1 MRYAVLVTGPA
12 GAGKSTFTTSFLTHL
27 TASRR
32 TAHLVNLDPAASAAS
47 FEYEPVIDIKDLVSL
62 EDVMGELGYGPNGG
76 LVYCFEYL
84 LQNMD
89 WLEEELGGFDD
100 DYLIFDCPGQIE
112 LYTHHP
118 FLPTLVQNLT
128 RMGIRTSAVYL
139 IESQFMEDKYKFFR
153 QDALQLYS
161 FANYLLTA
169 RHTAVVLSAMSAMV
183 NLEIPW
189 INIMSKMDL
198 VSSNPEDPTGGA
210 RNGFR
215 GRRNIARYLDPDPL
229 LLASAR
235 GQEVNTGNPRFHALN
250 QAIVQLIEDHPL
262 VSFLPL
268 DLTSPD
274 SLETVISHIDY
285 TMQYGEDEEPK
296 EPHDLDEGDFQD
308 E

>member
-12 GAGKSTFTTSFLTHL
+12 GAGKSTFSSSFLTHL
-27 TASRR
+27 KNSRR
-32 TAHLVNLDPAASAAS
+32 TAHLVNLDPAASPAS

-62 EDVMGELGYGPNGG
+62 EDVMSELGYGPNGG

-100 DYLIFDCPGQIE
+100 DYLVFDCPGQIE

-128 RMGIRTSAVYL
+128 RLGIRVCAVYL
-139 IESQFMEDKYKFFR
+139 IESQFMEDKYKFF
-153 QDALQLYS
+153 S
-161 FANYLLTA
+161 G
-169 RHTAVVLSAMSAMV
+169 VLSAMSAMV

-189 INIMSKMDL
+189 INVMSKMDL
-198 VSSNPEDPTGGA
+198 VTANPDDESGGA
-210 RNGFR
+210 RNGLR
-215 GRRNIARYLDPDPL
+215 QRKDIARYLDPDPF
-229 LLASAR
+229 LLASRR
-235 GQEVNTGNPRFHALN
+235 GQEGNESNPRFHALN

-268 DLTSPD
+268 DLTNPD
-274 SLETVISHIDY
+274 SIETVVSHIDY

-296 EPHDLDEGDFQD
+296 EPHDLDEGDFQGL

>member
-12 GAGKSTFTTSFLTHL
+12 GAGKTTFTASFLTHL
-27 TASRR
+27 AASRR
-32 TAHLVNLDPAASAAS
+32 TAHLVNLDPAASATS

-62 EDVMGELGYGPNGG
+62 EDVMGELNYGPNGG

-89 WLEEELGGFDD
+89 WLEEELGGFDN

-139 IESQFMEDKYKFFR
+139 IESQFMEDKYKFF
-153 QDALQLYS
+153 S
-161 FANYLLTA
+161 G
-169 RHTAVVLSAMSAMV
+169 VLSAMSAMV

-198 VSSNPEDPTGGA
+198 VTSNPEDPLGGA

-235 GQEVNTGNPRFHALN
+235 GQEGNTANPRFHALN

-268 DLTSPD
+268 DLTSSD

-296 EPHDLDEGDFQD
+296 EPHDLDEGDFGD
-308 E
+308 ME

>member
-27 TASRR
+27 NASRR
-32 TAHLVNLDPAASAAS
+32 TAHLVNLDPAASSAS

-89 WLEEELGGFDD
+89 WLEEELGGYDD

-139 IESQFMEDKYKFFR
+139 IESQFMEDKYKFF
-153 QDALQLYS
+153 S
-161 FANYLLTA
+161 G
-169 RHTAVVLSAMSAMV
+169 VLSAMSAMV

-198 VSSNPEDPTGGA
+198 ITSNPEDPSGGA

-215 GRRNIARYLDPDPL
+215 GRRNVARYLDPDPL
-229 LLASAR
+229 LLVSAR
-235 GQEVNTGNPRFHALN
+235 GQEVNTANPRFHALN

-262 VSFLPL
+262 VTFLPL

-296 EPHDLDEGDFQD
+296 EPHDLDEGDFHD
-308 E
+308 ME

>member
-12 GAGKSTFTTSFLTHL
+12 GAGKSTFTASFLTHL
-27 TASRR
+27 NASKR
-32 TAHLVNLDPAASAAS
+32 TAHLVNLDPAAAPSS
-47 FEYEPVIDIKDLVSL
+47 FEYDPVIDIKDLVSL
-62 EDVMGELGYGPNGG
+62 DDVMGELGYGPNGG

-89 WLEEELGGFDD
+89 WLEEELGAYED

-118 FLPTLVQNLT
+118 FLPTLVQNLQ
-128 RMGIRTSAVYL
+128 RLGIRTCATYL
-139 IESQFMEDKYKFFR
+139 IESQFMEDRYKFF
-153 QDALQLYS
+153 S
-161 FANYLLTA
+161 G
-169 RHTAVVLSAMSAMV
+169 VLSAMSAMV

-198 VSSNPEDPTGGA
+198 VTANADDPSGGG
-210 RNGFR
+210 RNGL
-215 GRRNIARYLDPDPL
+215 RRRKDIARYLDPDPL
-229 LLASAR
+229 LLATTPAQR
-235 GQEVNTGNPRFHALN
+235 ANVPNERYHALS
-250 QAIVQLIEDHPL
+250 QAIVHLIEDHPL

-268 DLTSPD
+268 DLTNPD

-296 EPHDLDEGDFQD
+296 EPRDLDEGDFQD
-308 E
+308 LE

>member
-12 GAGKSTFTTSFLTHL
+12 GAGKTTFSNSFLTHL
-27 TASRR
+27 RTSRR
-32 TAHLVNLDPAASAAS
+32 TGNLVNLDPAVNAES

-62 EDVMGELGYGPNGG
+62 DDVMGELGFGPNGG

-89 WLEEELGGFDD
+89 WLEEELGGYDD

-118 FLPTLVQNLT
+118 FLPTLVQNLS
-128 RMGIRTSAVYL
+128 RMGIRTCAVYL
-139 IESQFMEDKYKFFR
+139 LESQFMEDRYKFF
-153 QDALQLYS
+153 S
-161 FANYLLTA
+161 G
-169 RHTAVVLSAMSAMV
+169 VLSAMSAMV

-189 INIMSKMDL
+189 INVMSKMDL
-198 VSSNPEDPTGGA
+198 VTENSDDPTGSA
-210 RNGFR
+210 RNGPR
-215 GRRNIARYLDPDPL
+215 GRKNIARYLDPDPL
-229 LLASAR
+229 LLATAR
-235 GQEVNTGNPRFHALN
+235 GQEANTSNPRFHALN

-268 DLTSPD
+268 DLTNTD
-274 SLETVISHIDY
+274 SLEAVISHIDY

-296 EPHDLDEGDFQD
+296 EPHDLDDGDFAD
-308 E
+308 ME

>member
-12 GAGKSTFTTSFLTHL
+12 GAGKSTFTAAFLTHL
-27 TASRR
+27 RTSRR
-32 TAHLVNLDPAASAAS
+32 TAHLVNLDPAADAAS
-47 FEYEPVIDIKDLVSL
+47 FEYEPAIDIKDLVSL
-62 EDVMGELGYGPNGG
+62 DDVMTELAYGPNGG

-89 WLEEELGGFDD
+89 WLEEELGGFED

-118 FLPTLVQNLT
+118 FLPTLVQNLS
-128 RMGIRTSAVYL
+128 RLGIRTCAAYL
-139 IESQFMEDKYKFFR
+139 IESQFMEDRYKFF
-153 QDALQLYS
+153 S
-161 FANYLLTA
+161 G
-169 RHTAVVLSAMSAMV
+169 VLSAMSAMV

-198 VSSNPEDPTGGA
+198 VTSNADEPAGGA
-210 RNGFR
+210 RNGIR
-215 GRRNIARYLDPDPL
+215 GRKNIARYLDPDPL
-229 LLASAR
+229 LLASVR
-235 GQEVNTGNPRFHALN
+235 GQEANPGNPRFHSLN

-268 DLTSPD
+268 NLSDPD
-274 SLETVISHIDY
+274 SLETVVSHIDY

-296 EPHDLDEGDFQD
+296 EPHDLDEGDFKD
-308 E
+308 ME

>member
-1 MRYAVLVTGPA
+1 MRYAVLITGPA
-12 GAGKSTFTTSFLTHL
+12 GAGKSTFAGAFMTHL
-27 TASRR
+27 QTSRR
-32 TAHLVNLDPAASAAS
+32 TSHLVNLDPAASPTS

-62 EDVMGELGYGPNGG
+62 DDVMGELGYGPNGG

-89 WLEEELGGFDD
+89 WLEEELGGFED
-100 DYLIFDCPGQIE
+100 DYLIIDCPGQIE

-118 FLPTLVQNLT
+118 FLPTLAQNLS
-128 RMGIRTSAVYL
+128 RLGIRVCAVYL
-139 IESQFMEDKYKFFR
+139 IESQFMEDRYKFF
-153 QDALQLYS
+153 S
-161 FANYLLTA
+161 G
-169 RHTAVVLSAMSAMV
+169 VLSAMSAMV

-198 VSSNPEDPTGGA
+198 VTSNPDDPSDDP
-210 RNGFR
+210 RNGLR
-215 GRRNIARYLDPDPL
+215 QRKNIARYLDPDPL
-229 LLASAR
+229 LLAAEP
-235 GQEVNTGNPRFHALN
+235 GKEANVQNPRFHALN

-268 DLTSPD
+268 DLRSPD

-296 EPHDLDEGDFQD
+296 EPHDLDAGDFH
-308 E
+308 EE

>member
-12 GAGKSTFTTSFLTHL
+12 GAGKTTFTASFLNHL
-27 TASRR
+27 SASRR
-32 TAHLVNLDPAASAAS
+32 TAHLVNLDPAASPTS

-62 EDVMGELGYGPNGG
+62 EDVMGELDYGPNGG
-76 LVYCFEYL
+76 LIYCFEYL

-139 IESQFMEDKYKFFR
+139 IESQFMEDKYKFF
-153 QDALQLYS
+153 S
-161 FANYLLTA
+161 G
-169 RHTAVVLSAMSAMV
+169 VLSAMSAMV

-198 VSSNPEDPTGGA
+198 VTSNPEDPAGGA

-235 GQEVNTGNPRFHALN
+235 GQEGNTSNPRFHALN

-268 DLTSPD
+268 DLTSTD

-296 EPHDLDEGDFQD
+296 EPHDLDEGDFAD
-308 E
+308 ME

>member
-12 GAGKSTFTTSFLTHL
+12 GAGKSTFSSSFLTHL
-27 TASRR
+27 RMSKR
-32 TAHLVNLDPAASAAS
+32 TGHLVNLDPAAAADS
-47 FEYEPVIDIKDLVSL
+47 FEHDPVIDIKDLVAL

-84 LQNMD
+84 LENMD
-89 WLEEELGGFDD
+89 WLDEELGAYDD
-100 DYLIFDCPGQIE
+100 DYLVIDCPGQIE

-118 FLPTLVQNLT
+118 FLPTLVRHLQNLGV
-128 RMGIRTSAVYL
+128 RVCAVYL
-139 IESQFMEDKYKFFR
+139 VESQFMEDKYKFF
-153 QDALQLYS
+153 S
-161 FANYLLTA
+161 G
-169 RHTAVVLSAMSAMV
+169 VLSAMSAMV

-198 VSSNPEDPTGGA
+198 VTSKPNDPA
-210 RNGFR
+210 RNGQR
-215 GRRNIARYLDPDPL
+215 NRRDIARYLEPDPL
-229 LLASAR
+229 LLSSHGKEAPAS
-235 GQEVNTGNPRFHALN
+235 NPRFHALN

-268 DLTSPD
+268 DLTSTD

-296 EPHDLDEGDFQD
+296 EPHDMDEGDFQD
-308 E
+308 LE

>member
-12 GAGKSTFTTSFLTHL
+12 GAGKSTFTSSFLNHL
-27 TASRR
+27 RDSKR
-32 TAHLVNLDPAASAAS
+32 TAHLVNLDPAASSTS
-47 FEYEPVIDIKDLVSL
+47 FEVEPVIDIKNLISL
-62 EDVMGELGYGPNGG
+62 EDVMTELEYGPNGG

-89 WLEEELGGFDD
+89 WLEEELGGYDD

-118 FLPTLVQNLT
+118 FLPTLVQNLQ
-128 RMGIRTSAVYL
+128 RMNIRVCATYL
-139 IESQFMEDKYKFFR
+139 IESQFMEDRYKFF
-153 QDALQLYS
+153 S
-161 FANYLLTA
+161 G
-169 RHTAVVLSAMSAMV
+169 VLSAMSAMV

-189 INIMSKMDL
+189 INVMSKMDL
-198 VSSNPEDPTGGA
+198 VTANVEDAAGGA
-210 RNGFR
+210 RNGM
-215 GRRNIARYLDPDPL
+215 RRRKDIARYLDPDPL
-229 LLASAR
+229 LLASR
-235 GQEVNTGNPRFHALN
+235 SGQEVQTSNPRFHALN
-250 QAIVQLIEDHPL
+250 QAIVQLVIANQFTQSLRLTKGIQIEDHPL

-268 DLTSPD
+268 DLTNPD
-274 SLETVISHIDY
+274 SLETVVSHIDF

>member
-1 MRYAVLVTGPA
+1 MRYAVLITGPA
-12 GAGKSTFTTSFLTHL
+12 GAGKSTFSSSFITHL
-27 TASRR
+27 SASKR
-32 TAHLVNLDPAASAAS
+32 TGHLVNLDPAADPAR
-47 FEYEPVIDIKDLVSL
+47 FEYEPVIDIKDLISL

-89 WLEEELGGFDD
+89 WLEEELGGYED
-100 DYLIFDCPGQIE
+100 DYLIFDCPGRAGGDVYRQILIDFSPGQIE

-118 FLPTLVQNLT
+118 FLPTLVQNLQ
-128 RMGIRTSAVYL
+128 RMGIRTCAVYL
-139 IESQFMEDKYKFFR
+139 IESQFMEDKYKFF
-153 QDALQLYS
+153 S
-161 FANYLLTA
+161 G
-169 RHTAVVLSAMSAMV
+169 VLSAMSAMV

-198 VSSNPEDPTGGA
+198 VTRNADDPSGGA
-210 RNGFR
+210 RNGLR
-215 GRRNIARYLDPDPL
+215 NRRNLARYLDPDPL
-229 LLASAR
+229 LLATTQGEPEAP
-235 GQEVNTGNPRFHALN
+235 NPRFHALN

-268 DLTSPD
+268 DLTNSD

-308 E
+308 LE

>member
-1 MRYAVLVTGPA
+1 MRYAVLITGPA
-12 GAGKSTFTTSFLTHL
+12 GAGKSTFTSSFLNHL
-27 TASRR
+27 AASRR
-32 TAHLVNLDPAASAAS
+32 TAHLVNLDPAASSTS
-47 FEYEPVIDIKDLVSL
+47 FEFEPVIDIKDLVSL
-62 EDVMGELGYGPNGG
+62 EDVMGELNYGPNGG

-89 WLEEELGGFDD
+89 WLEEELGGYDD

-118 FLPTLVQNLT
+118 FLPTLVQHLT
-128 RMGIRTSAVYL
+128 RMGIRTSAAYL
-139 IESQFMEDKYKFFR
+139 IESQFMEDKYKFF
-153 QDALQLYS
+153 S
-161 FANYLLTA
+161 G
-169 RHTAVVLSAMSAMV
+169 VLSAMSAMV

-198 VSSNPEDPTGGA
+198 VKSNPEDPSGGA

-215 GRRNIARYLDPDPL
+215 GQRNVARYLDPDPL

-235 GQEVNTGNPRFHALN
+235 GQEENTANPRFHALN

-268 DLTSPD
+268 DLTSSD

-308 E
+308 ME